1 MSAIILAMDISSTCI
16 GVCYDGSPLETW
28 VLPKLDIASRCYAAR
43 VRLQRHLV
51 QYPNVDFIVYERP
64 AGRHKNSIAVQACVQ
79 GAILS
84 VIAER
89 GIAYELVSAAD
100 AKKVL
105 TGKGNATKEQMIAAA
120 SAATG
125 KALDEHQADSYGL
138 WLSALQLRVEKVAA

>member
-1 MSAIILAMDISSTCI
+1 MNNLILALDISSTCI
-16 GVCYDGSPLETW
+16 GVCYHGSPLDTW

-89 GIAYELVSAAD
+89 GIAYQLVSAAD

-105 TGKGNATKEQMIAAA
+105 TGRGDAKKEQMIAAA

-125 KALDEHQADSYGL
+125 KALDEHAADAYGL
-138 WLSALQLRVEKVAA
+138 WLSALAVKVERVAA